1 MAVNLFPPEPSEIYS
16 VPGVVLGVAAA
27 NIRKPNRNDVLV
39 VELALGSRVAGVFT
53 SNRFAAAPVQVCRA
67 HLAETN
73 NIRALVVNTGI
84 ANAGTGEQGLQD
96 AQETCRKVADIFD
109 CSPMQV
115 LPFSTGVIMEPLP
128 MNRLLKGVEEAAKH
142 LSRTNWIAAS
152 EAIMTTDTVPMATM
166 LGFIATD
173 VAIGQDLIGKVVKMV
188 ADASYNRITVDGD
201 TSTNDSFV
209 LISTGCSNA
218 RPIESMDDPRFDD
231 LLDSLIEVGQKLSQ
245 AMVRDGE
252 GATKFITITVED
264 AKNEAEALKVAYAV
278 AHSPLVKTAFFAS
291 DPNLGRILAAVGN
304 SKIPDLD
311 ATKVSLWFD
320 DVLVAKNG
328 GRAPEYME
336 ERCRDESGRNHGSYQ
351 PWPWRCLRNRLDHR
365 PFSRLRFDQRRLQKL
380 KKEMADAKLEQKLER
395 LLDRLEILLPKTE
408 DEVDWSAP
416 AFRWRRK
423 QYLGMS
429 YGVLEPIHRVALVDP
444 DSIKNA
450 DQQKAALLRNTEQ
463 FVRGLPANNVLL
475 TGARGTG
482 KSSLIRACLKQFADQ
497 GLRLIE
503 VDKEDLKDLIDIAQ
517 RIADRPEKFIVFC
530 DDLSFEFGEGGYK
543 ALKAILD
550 GSVAS
555 TGDNLLVYAT
565 SNRRHLM
572 PEKMQDNLASSM
584 DEDGELR
591 PAETI
596 EEKMSLSER
605 FGLWLSFYPFS
616 QKEYLAVA
624 EGWTKHFG
632 GEISDRWQTEALQFA
647 LQRGSRSGRVA
658 YQFARDWAGR
668 MHLETEHDN

>member
-1 MAVNLFPPEPSEIYS
+1 
-16 VPGVVLGVAAA
+16 
-27 NIRKPNRNDVLV
+27 
-39 VELALGSRVAGVFT
+39 
-53 SNRFAAAPVQVCRA
+53 
-67 HLAETN
+67 
-73 NIRALVVNTGI
+73 
-84 ANAGTGEQGLQD
+84 
-96 AQETCRKVADIFD
+96 
-109 CSPMQV
+109 
-115 LPFSTGVIMEPLP
+115 
-128 MNRLLKGVEEAAKH
+128 
-142 LSRTNWIAAS
+142 
-152 EAIMTTDTVPMATM
+152 
-166 LGFIATD
+166 
-173 VAIGQDLIGKVVKMV
+173 
-188 ADASYNRITVDGD
+188 
-201 TSTNDSFV
+201 
-209 LISTGCSNA
+209 
-218 RPIESMDDPRFDD
+218 
-231 LLDSLIEVGQKLSQ
+231 
-245 AMVRDGE
+245 
-252 GATKFITITVED
+252 
-264 AKNEAEALKVAYAV
+264 
-278 AHSPLVKTAFFAS
+278 
-291 DPNLGRILAAVGN
+291 
-304 SKIPDLD
+304 
-311 ATKVSLWFD
+311 
-320 DVLVAKNG
+320 
-328 GRAPEYME
+328 
-336 ERCRDESGRNHGSYQ
+336 
-351 PWPWRCLRNRLDHR
+351 
-365 PFSRLRFDQRRLQKL
+365 
-380 KKEMADAKLEQKLER
+380 MADAKLEQKLER

-408 DEVDWSAP
+408 DEVDWSAA

-584 DEDGELR
+584 DEDGELH

-668 MHLETEHDN
+668 MSMTTKPTEVVVAVAFDKDGRFLMTSRPEGKVYAGYWEFPGGKVEAGETLEEALVREMKEELGVQVTDCRGVYSTVFTYPHATVHLHFLHCRLNPEELKCLEGQTYRFCTLEDLPHPILPATEPVLAQVTARK